1 LLTLEGLNPMQTISN
16 QEKSEKKLNFGE
28 ESGSDATGDLFLEER
43 QEHDSVN
50 PYFQEV
56 GRISLLTREQE
67 IQIAKRIEIGQNK
80 IARALLQYPVTIAEV
95 FHFGEQLCPGEAKDV
110 ARDSGNEIYCMV
122 DGRRQQWVR
131 EMIERIPACK
141 HRLRFLQ
148 GQEHSNSERVKSE
161 EQIFQQMGDIL
172 RELSLSDRQI
182 DNILLK
188 LKRYVDRIEQA
199 EKAAEACGGLLGLS
213 LEEVDGLVG
222 VAKNDPQEAKRIV
235 TETGISLNKLLDREE
250 TSHRGLQKIQHV
262 KAKTQSSSY
271 QLKQDLKLA
280 LEGHAEAKAAKKEF
294 VEANQRL
301 VISIARK
308 YANRGLQFLDLIQ
321 EGNIGLLKAVDKFR
335 YRRGYKFGTYATW
348 WIRQAITRAIQDQSR
363 TIRLPVHIGEM
374 LSKVGRTSRDLV
386 VEIGRDP
393 SPEEIA
399 RRMELPL
406 EKLRKVLEIAR
417 RRNTVSLETP
427 MGDGDWQLQDLIADR
442 DIASPEEAAIQDS
455 FTEQVRIILATLTP
469 REEKILRRRFGIGD
483 ETEHTLRTV
492 GKEYGISHERV
503 RQIQA
508 GALTK
513 LWHLDRSKRLFF
525 GEE

>member
-1 LLTLEGLNPMQTISN
+1 MQTLSK
-16 QEKSEKKLNFGE
+16 QEKLAKKLNLGE
-28 ESGSDATGDLFLEER
+28 EIGPEATGDLFPEER
-43 QEHDSVN
+43 QDHDSGN

-56 GRISLLTREQE
+56 ERISRLTREQE
-67 IQIAKRIEIGQNK
+67 IQIARRMEIGQNK
-80 IARALLQYPVTIAEV
+80 IARAVLHSPVTIEGL
-95 FHFGEQLCPGEAKDV
+95 FHFGEQLRPGEAKDI
-110 ARDSGNEIYCMV
+110 ARDSADEVWCVV
-122 DGRRQQWVR
+122 DGRREQRVR
-131 EMIERIPACK
+131 EVIDGIATFNK
-141 HRLRFLQ
+141 QLRFLK
-148 GQEHSNSERVKSE
+148 GQKHSNSERAKRE
-161 EQIFQQMGDIL
+161 EQIFQQMGDIF

-182 DNILLK
+182 ESTLLK
-188 LKRYVDRIEQA
+188 LQSYVDRIEQA
-199 EKAAEACGGLLGLS
+199 EKAAQNCGKPLGLS
-213 LEEVDGLVG
+213 LEGIDGLAG
-222 VAKNDPQEAKRIV
+222 VAKNDPQEVRRIV
-235 TETGISLNKLLDREE
+235 AETGVSVNKLLDMGGTIHRSLQEIHQVEAE
-250 TSHRGLQKIQHV
+250 TR
-262 KAKTQSSSY
+262 TSSY

-280 LEGHAEAKAAKKEF
+280 LEGYAEAKAAKKEL

-308 YANRGLQFLDLIQ
+308 YTNRGLQFLDLIQ
-321 EGNIGLLKAVDKFR
+321 EGNLGLLKAVDKFR

-374 LSKVGRTSRDLV
+374 LSKMGRTSRDLV
-386 VEIGRDP
+386 MEIGRDP

-399 RRMELPL
+399 RRMEFPL

-442 DIASPEEAAIQDS
+442 DLASPEEAAIQDS
-455 FTEQVRIILATLTP
+455 FTEQVGIILATLSP
-469 REEKILRRRFGIGD
+469 REEKILRRRFGIGE
-483 ETEHTLRTV
+483 ETEHTLRNV
-492 GKEYGISHERV
+492 GKEHGISHERV

-513 LWHLDRSKRLFF
+513 LWDLARSKRLFL

>member
-1 LLTLEGLNPMQTISN
+1 MSD
-16 QEKSEKKLNFGE
+16 QESSEKKLILGQ
-28 ESGSDATGDLFLEER
+28 ESGSKAGRGNLLLEER
-43 QEHDSVN
+43 PEHDSVD

-67 IQIAKRIEIGQNK
+67 IQIARRIEIGQNK
-80 IARALLQYPVTIAEV
+80 IARAVLHSFVTITEV
-95 FHFGEQLCPGEAKDV
+95 FRFGEQLRPGEAKDV
-110 ARDSGNEIYCMV
+110 ARGSADEIYCVV
-122 DGRRQQWVR
+122 DSRREQRVR
-131 EMIERIPACK
+131 EMIDGIAPLNQQ
-141 HRLRFLQ
+141 LRCLKE
-148 GQEHSNSERVKSE
+148 QEHSNSERVKRE
-161 EQIFQQMGDIL
+161 EQICQQMGDIF

-188 LKRYVDRIEQA
+188 LKSYVDRIEQA
-199 EKAAEACGGLLGLS
+199 EKAAQNCGKLSGLS
-213 LEEVDGLVG
+213 LEDIDGLVG

-235 TETGISLNKLLDREE
+235 GETGVSINKLLDMQE
-250 TSHRGLQKIQHV
+250 TIHRGLQEIHHV
-262 KAKTQSSSY
+262 EAETQTSSY
-271 QLKQDLKLA
+271 HLKQDLKGA

-308 YANRGLQFLDLIQ
+308 YANRGLQLLDLIQ

-374 LSKVGRTSRDLV
+374 LSKVIRTSRDLV

-406 EKLRKVLEIAR
+406 EKVRKALEVAS
-417 RRNTVSLETP
+417 RRNTVSLEAP
-427 MGDGDWQLQDLIADR
+427 MGDGDRQLQDSIADR
-442 DIASPEEAAIQDS
+442 DIASPEEAAIQSDLA
-455 FTEQVRIILATLTP
+455 EQVRIILATLTP
-469 REEKILRRRFGIGD
+469 REEKILRRRFGIG
-483 ETEHTLRTV
+483 EEPEQTLREV
-492 GKEYGISHERV
+492 GKECGISHERV
-503 RQIQA
+503 RQIEA
-508 GALTK
+508 GALIK
-513 LWHLDRSKRLFF
+513 LWDPSRSKSMRP
-525 GEE
+525 GEDATYLGQEN